1 MDTQI
6 FSMDTQIENHLPLIT
21 SRVVFAPKVFLPPP
35 TITSRMEF
43 PFIDVEPR
51 DDSPA
56 PRDDFPA
63 PENGHLRAGTP
74 KRARTPGRAHTPGP
88 ENSRART
95 PGCAGT
101 PARDATNLKR
111 TKVTF
116 DNSRDSSPLSEK
128 SDSDVDELDEEISG
142 NEVDHVDIGGEGM
155 IPKPKGEVGRPGG
168 GGYTLSKALD
178 WNMKTYDNI
187 HVSNRV
193 FMKESLLTNS
203 PRHSS

>member
-1 MDTQI
+1 
-6 FSMDTQIENHLPLIT
+6 MDTQIENHLPLIT
-21 SRVVFAPKVFLPPP
+21 SRVVFAPKVFLRPP

-43 PFIDVEPR
+43 PSIDVEPR
-51 DDSPA
+51 DDS
-56 PRDDFPA
+56 PA

-95 PGCAGT
+95 PGRAGT
-101 PARDATNLKR
+101 PARDATNLKQ

-116 DNSRDSSPLSEK
+116 DNSRGSSPLTEK
-128 SDSDVDELDEEISG
+128 SDSDTDEEISG
-142 NEVDHVDIGGEGM
+142 NEVDHVDNGGEGM

-203 PRHSS
+203 PRHS